1 MNYRVL
7 LVSFLLTITSSS
19 FAQTAKE
26 LYEEGVQLRKDGKS
40 KEAVERFKRAVAL
53 KPDYTD
59 AYYEMGWC
67 QNETKDY
74 SGAIQSLRKVRQE
87 WSSVAKVHFELG
99 YAFEKTSQND
109 SATASYKRCL
119 AINNEYSLAWK
130 QLGVMAYQADDAK
143 TALEHFAK
151 YEAAAKSPI
160 TDYLYWYRKGFCY
173 NGNKEY
179 SNAKT
184 ALFKSLEYKKDY
196 LNTYLELGFACSRL
210 KEDDMAIGYYKK
222 AIETDPNSHIPY
234 NGIGEV
240 YRDNKKD
247 FAEAMVWYQKTLALN
262 PNERKGNFGMGYC
275 LNATGKFA
283 DAIDYLKK
291 AIENQK
297 DYVAAYV
304 ELGYS
309 YYKINY
315 YKDALANLNKAISLN
330 PNNEN
335 SRYYAC
341 LVYISLGEKSNA
353 QRMVDELKGL
363 SSRHAAGLQEKV
375 NKM

>member
-1 MNYRVL
+1 MKCKVL
-7 LVSFLLTITSSS
+7 LISFLLAITSSS

-26 LYEEGVQLRKDGKS
+26 LYEEGLQLRKDGKS
-40 KEAVERFKRAVAL
+40 KEAIERFKRAIVL

-59 AYYEMGWC
+59 ALYEMSWC

-87 WSSVAKVHFELG
+87 WSAVAKVHFELG
-99 YAFEKTSQND
+99 YAFEKSSQND

-130 QLGVMAYQADDAK
+130 QLGLMAYQADDAK

-151 YEAAAKSPI
+151 YEAAAKNPI

-173 NGNKEY
+173 NGIKDFN
-179 SNAKT
+179 NAKT

-210 KEDDMAIGYYKK
+210 KEDEIAISYYKK
-222 AIETDPNSHIPY
+222 AIEIDPKSHIPY

-247 FAEAMVWYQKTLALN
+247 FAEAMLWYQKVLSMN
-262 PNERKGNFGMGYC
+262 PNERKANFGIGYC
-275 LNATGKFA
+275 LNATGKFE
-283 DAIDYLKK
+283 DAINYLKR
-291 AIENQK
+291 AIENEK
-297 DYVAAYV
+297 DYVAAFV

-309 YYKINY
+309 CHKTGRNTE
-315 YKDALANLNKAISLN
+315 ALTSLNKAISLS
-330 PNNEN
+330 PKNEN
-335 SRYYAC
+335 ARYYAC
-341 LVYISLGEKSNA
+341 LVYISMSDKSNA
-353 QRMVDELKGL
+353 QRMVDELKVL

>member
-1 MNYRVL
+1 MNYKL
-7 LVSFLLTITSSS
+7 FSFFFLLAVSADS
-19 FAQTAKE
+19 FAQSAKE
-26 LYEEGVQLRKDGKS
+26 LYEEGLQLRKDGKS
-40 KEAVERFKRAVAL
+40 KEAIERFKRAIAL

-59 AYYEMGWC
+59 ALYEMGWC

-74 SGAIQSLRKVRQE
+74 NGAIQSLRKVRQE
-87 WSSVAKVHFELG
+87 WSAVAKVHFELG
-99 YAFEKTSQND
+99 YAFEKSSQND

-143 TALEHFAK
+143 TALENFAK
-151 YEAAAKSPI
+151 YEAAAKNPI

-173 NGNKEY
+173 NGIKDFT
-179 SNAKT
+179 NAKT

-210 KEDDMAIGYYKK
+210 KEDEIAISYYKK
-222 AIETDPNSHIPY
+222 AIEIDPKSHIPY

-247 FAEAMVWYQKTLALN
+247 FAEAMVWYQKVLSIN
-262 PNERKGNFGMGYC
+262 PNERKANFGIGYC
-275 LNATGKFA
+275 LNATGKFE
-283 DAIDYLKK
+283 DAIVYLKK
-291 AIENQK
+291 AIENEK
-297 DYVAAYV
+297 DYVAAFV

-309 YYKINY
+309 CHKTGRNTE
-315 YKDALANLNKAISLN
+315 ALTSLNKAISLN
-330 PNNEN
+330 PRNEN
-335 SRYYAC
+335 ARYYAC
-341 LVYISLGEKSNA
+341 LVYISMSDKSNA
-353 QRMVDELKGL
+353 QRMVDELKSL
-363 SSRHAAGLQEKV
+363 SSRHAAGLQERV

>member
-1 MNYRVL
+1 MNYKGGILFFL
-7 LVSFLLTITSSS
+7 LVFSSGL

-26 LYEEGVQLRKDGKS
+26 LYEEGIQLRKDGKA
-40 KEAVERFKRAVAL
+40 KEAIERFKRAVAL
-53 KPDYTD
+53 KPGYTE
-59 AYYEMGWC
+59 ALYEMGWC
-67 QNETKDY
+67 QNDTKDY
-74 SGAIQSLRKVRQE
+74 TGAIQSLRKVRHE
-87 WSSVAKVHFELG
+87 WSAVAKVHFELG

-109 SATASYKRCL
+109 SALTSYQRCL
-119 AINNEYSLAWK
+119 AINNQYSLAWK
-130 QLGVMAYQADDAK
+130 QLGYMAYQADDGK

-151 YEAAAKSPI
+151 YEAAAKNPI
-160 TDYLYWYRKGFCY
+160 NDYLFWYRKGYCY
-173 NGNKEY
+173 NATKDFN
-179 SNAKT
+179 NAKT

-210 KEDDMAIGYYKK
+210 KEDEMAIGYFKK
-222 AIETDPNSHIPY
+222 AIETDPNSHVAY

-247 FAEAMVWYQKTLALN
+247 FAEAMVWYQKTLAMN

-283 DAIDYLKK
+283 DAINYLKK

-297 DYVAAYV
+297 DYVAAFI

-309 YYKINY
+309 YYKISY
-315 YKDALANLNKAISLN
+315 HKDALANLSKAISLN
-330 PNNEN
+330 PTNEN
-335 SRYYAC
+335 ARYYAC

-353 QRMVDELKGL
+353 QRMVDELIGL
-363 SSRHAAGLQEKV
+363 SSRHAAGLQERV
-375 NKM
+375 DKM